1 VPSEELSG
9 SAQPFLGSHAG
20 RFVPARP
27 SRIVMHTRIVKP
39 KHGPELVVR
48 PLRDG
53 DTATVQAVF
62 DRLGD
67 ASRHARFNGS
77 KPRLGEQELRWL
89 AAVGPNHHVLVAW
102 VDGDP
107 RPAAIARLVRSGGTA
122 EIAFE
127 VADAYQRR
135 GIGSALAQELV
146 ADACL
151 AGIVE
156 VTALVRSD
164 NRAALALLSR
174 VLGQLQVRLGG
185 PDVLVRAPIPA
196 RC

>member
-1 VPSEELSG
+1 
-9 SAQPFLGSHAG
+9 
-20 RFVPARP
+20 
-27 SRIVMHTRIVKP
+27 MHTRVVKA
-39 KHGPELVVR
+39 KHGPRLLVR

-62 DRLGD
+62 ERLGD
-67 ASRHARFNGS
+67 ESRRARFNGS
-77 KPRLGEQELRWL
+77 KPRLGEEELRAL
-89 AAVGPNHHVLVAW
+89 AAVDETHHALVAY

-107 RPAAIARLVRSGGTA
+107 RPVGIARLVRTGASA

-127 VADAYQRR
+127 VADAYHGR
-135 GIGSALAQELV
+135 GIGSALTQELV
-146 ADACL
+146 GDACA

-164 NRAALALLSR
+164 NRAAFAVLSR
-174 VLGQLQVRLGG
+174 VLGQFELRLEG
-185 PDVLVRAPIPA
+185 PETVVRAPLPA

>member
-1 VPSEELSG
+1 
-9 SAQPFLGSHAG
+9 
-20 RFVPARP
+20 
-27 SRIVMHTRIVKP
+27 MYTRVVKP
-39 KHGPELVVR
+39 KRGPELIVR
-48 PLRDG
+48 PLRRG

-62 DRLGD
+62 DRLGED
-67 ASRHARFNGS
+67 SRLARFNGR

-89 AAVGPNHHVLVAW
+89 AAVDATHHALVAY

-107 RPAAIARLVRSGGTA
+107 EPVAIARLVRSGSSA

-127 VADAYQRR
+127 VADAYHGR

-146 ADACL
+146 ADGCA
-151 AGIVE
+151 AGIAE

-164 NRAALALLSR
+164 NRAALAVLSR
-174 VLGQLQVRLGG
+174 VLGQLKVSFEG
-185 PDVLVRAPIPA
+185 PEVLVRAPLPA